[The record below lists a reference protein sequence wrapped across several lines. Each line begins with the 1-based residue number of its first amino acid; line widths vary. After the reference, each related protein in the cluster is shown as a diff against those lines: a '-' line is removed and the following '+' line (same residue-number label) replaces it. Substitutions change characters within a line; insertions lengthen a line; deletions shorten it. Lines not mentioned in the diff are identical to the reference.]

1 MSALTRLGFC
11 ALMFA
16 LFAFLPAIAYTL
28 GGGQ

>member
-1 MSALTRLGFC
+1 MSTVARIAFGL
-11 ALMFA
+11 LMFA

>member
-1 MSALTRLGFC
+1 MSTMARIAFGLF
-11 ALMFA
+11 MFA